1 MWSNGQRNQPQQ
13 PQPDV
18 TEDNPYDDATAV
30 PVGSKPDII
39 YAHIDPDSQS
49 GDDNVVIPPAPPK
62 VMPNEDAV
70 IYSELLNADNLY
82 DN

>member
-13 PQPDV
+13 QQSDV
-18 TEDNPYDDATAV
+18 TEDPYDDATAV
-30 PVGSKPDII
+30 PDGSKPDII
-39 YAHIDPDSQS
+39 YAHIDADAQP
-49 GDDNVVIPPAPPK
+49 GDDNDYIPPAPPK